1 MLLNTSKPN
10 KSPGTD
16 GITSEFYKAFSEHL
30 APFLLGL
37 FLECIGN
44 ESLPP
49 TLTQGLITLIPK
61 PKKDSLLIDNWRPI
75 CLLNIDYKI
84 FALIFA
90 ERIKTSLD
98 YIIDE
103 TQSGFMRNRHIS
115 NNIRLVLDLIDYSD
129 LYSDESFILFLDF
142 YKAFDTIEHKF
153 IFHAFEKFGFCS
165 YFSSAIKTMYTNG
178 NCSIRLHA
186 GTSRFFLKRGVRQG
200 CPISPYLFLLCTQL
214 LTDSTKLSPLKGI
227 SKAGDK
233 IIISQL
239 ADDTT
244 LFLKDLSQI
253 PSSVDLINTFSA
265 ASGLYLNINKCELL
279 ALKHCD
285 IPSICNI
292 PGKDSITYL
301 GIVITKDGEARCNL
315 NFDLIIDK
323 TQKKFKFKFN
333 QWLQRS
339 RLSLDVNKK
348 VSKDIDKKLFNFIWR
363 NKNHYIKKSVI
374 MNSYDK
380 GGLNLLDFYTL
391 NNTFKVNWL
400 KQFIKSPSSIW
411 NLILNLIF
419 SKLGGLEDFRLDL
432 ME

>member
-1 MLLNTSKPN
+1 MT
-10 KSPGTD
+10 
-16 GITSEFYKAFSEHL
+16 
-30 APFLLGL
+30 
-37 FLECIGN
+37 
-44 ESLPP
+44 
-49 TLTQGLITLIPK
+49 
-61 PKKDSLLIDNWRPI
+61 SLL
-75 CLLNIDYKI
+75 
-84 FALIFA
+84 
-90 ERIKTSLD
+90 
-98 YIIDE
+98 
-103 TQSGFMRNRHIS
+103 
-115 NNIRLVLDLIDYSD
+115 
-129 LYSDESFILFLDF
+129 
-142 YKAFDTIEHKF
+142 
-153 IFHAFEKFGFCS
+153 
-165 YFSSAIKTMYTNG
+165 FS
-178 NCSIRLHA
+178 
-186 GTSRFFLKRGVRQG
+186 
-200 CPISPYLFLLCTQL
+200 
-214 LTDSTKLSPLKGI
+214 
-227 SKAGDK
+227 
-233 IIISQL
+233 
-239 ADDTT
+239 
-244 LFLKDLSQI
+244 
-253 PSSVDLINTFSA
+253 
-265 ASGLYLNINKCELL
+265 
-279 ALKHCD
+279 
-285 IPSICNI
+285 NI

-411 NLILNLIF
+411 NLILNFIF